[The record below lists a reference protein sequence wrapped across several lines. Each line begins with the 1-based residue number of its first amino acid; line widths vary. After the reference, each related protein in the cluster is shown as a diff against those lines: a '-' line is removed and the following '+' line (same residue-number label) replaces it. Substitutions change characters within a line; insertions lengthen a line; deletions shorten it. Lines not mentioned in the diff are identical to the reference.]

1 MNQLIIDKLKCE
13 DELDRC
19 DAIEYL
25 SSYIDDDSIAD
36 IIINMFTDRNYLVRC
51 EAYEAFYGYKKRNIV
66 DMLIYRLKRE
76 RSKCARMYI
85 CSTLNSIIQY
95 YEVNR
100 EQKQK
105 ILECY
110 HKETKLNALIGY
122 WCVFYQIEKDKR
134 YIIKVLDH
142 INHND
147 YHIRCNVVNF
157 LMEIL
162 DDENKAMIELELNK
176 QLEKEES
183 LAVYELII
191 NSLKEFEG
199 K

>member
-1 MNQLIIDKLKCE
+1 MDQLIIDKLKCE

-36 IIINMFTDRNYLVRC
+36 IIINMFADGNYLVRC

-66 DMLIYRLKRE
+66 DTLIYRLKRE

-85 CSTLNSIIQY
+85 CSTLNSIIKY

-110 HKETKLNALIGY
+110 HKESKLNVLIGY
-122 WCVFYQIEKDKR
+122 WCTLYQIEKDQR
-134 YIIKVLDH
+134 YIIKVLNN
-142 INHND
+142 INNKD

-162 DDENKAMIELELNK
+162 DDKNKEIIERELNK
-176 QLEKEES
+176 QLLIEES
-183 LAVYELII
+183 PAVNELIK
-191 NSLKEFEG
+191 NSLKEFKG
-199 K
+199 